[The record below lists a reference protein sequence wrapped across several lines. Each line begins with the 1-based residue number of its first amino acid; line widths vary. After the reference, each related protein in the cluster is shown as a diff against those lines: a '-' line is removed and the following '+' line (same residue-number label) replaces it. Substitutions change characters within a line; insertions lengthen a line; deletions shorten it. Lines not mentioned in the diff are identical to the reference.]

1 MQLTR
6 HTDFALRTLIFLSLK
21 KDGDLSTIGEIAE
34 SFVIPRNHLVKVVH
48 RLGRLGYLQTFRG
61 KGGGV
66 CLGKAPKDVH
76 LGEVVRAME
85 ATLEMVDCLQPVCPL
100 LPDCRLKTLLAEAK
114 NAFIAVLD
122 QYTLIDLQQHPAM
135 LRAMLRMDVALFH

>member
-21 KDGDLSTIGEIAE
+21 EGGGLATIGEIAE
-34 SFVIPRNHLVKVVH
+34 CFAIPRNHLVKVVH
-48 RLGRLGYLQTFRG
+48 RLGRLGYIQTFRG

-66 CLGKAPKDVH
+66 CLGRAPGEVR
-76 LGEVVRAME
+76 LGAVVRAME
-85 ATLEMVDCLQPVCPL
+85 ATLDMVDCHRSVCPL
-100 LPDCRLKTLLAEAK
+100 ATECQLKTLLNEAR

-122 QYTLIDLQQHPAM
+122 QYTLVDLQQQPVV
-135 LRAMLRMDVALFH
+135 LRALLRMDAALSR